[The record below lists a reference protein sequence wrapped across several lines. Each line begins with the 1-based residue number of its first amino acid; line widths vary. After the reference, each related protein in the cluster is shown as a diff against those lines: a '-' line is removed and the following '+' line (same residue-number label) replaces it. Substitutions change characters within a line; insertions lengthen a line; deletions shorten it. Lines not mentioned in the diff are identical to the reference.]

1 MAFWI
6 ILPVGLLFYAFL
18 LHYLCRENN
27 YSLKKVL
34 PMIKITFVNVR
45 GNYRKSKCIDMEKFV
60 DIVRDAKYA
69 KQVGELRVNYP
80 YLPIKAVSD
89 EKCQSLE
96 LFTSKIPRVCFAGMY
111 EICDQKQKFIGY
123 NGLQLLEINN
133 LMDYDAARQISALAS
148 RMPQTMLSF
157 MGADGRSVKIVCRSE
172 LVDTQMPYTEEDAK
186 VFHARA
192 YRKAHTVYSS
202 QLNISV
208 DNFEPI
214 LNRFTLISVDTE
226 IHYNP
231 FAVPFYIDPDD
242 DVPPIKKYVSI
253 RNDEAETEKL
263 MPGYDLNETRRYVFQ
278 CCLREAYDKA
288 RLEPDK
294 TYSEKTLSLLAHYCH
309 ESDLPVEMCICHT
322 GLTGKLGKD
331 MDYVRIVFEN
341 EYHDKLNKYLPFK
354 HIPETALL
362 TYKTEAMLKS
372 RYELRQ
378 NIITGEIQY
387 RRRDGYDFGFQP
399 LTTKVKNTMT
409 VSALK
414 SGLKTWDKD
423 LNRLLD
429 STLLP
434 EYDPI
439 KTYLDN
445 LPKWDGTDRISQLA
459 CRVPTDTAGWIDNFH
474 VWFLSMVAQWSGKNN
489 QHGNAIVPLLIGY
502 QGSGKSSF
510 CGIILPPE
518 MLDYYNDKLS
528 FDNDNAVQLA
538 LSRFALINLDEFDSL
553 KKSQQPLL
561 KYLVQKNDV
570 KVRKLYSQSIVNHP
584 RYASFIGTT
593 NNSMPLT
600 DETGSRR
607 FICVHVNG
615 PIDFVTP
622 IDHVQLY
629 AQAIFEIKR
638 GARYWF
644 NEEENKAIQRNN
656 AQFNQPSSIS
666 LMFNS
671 MFAMPK
677 IGEGKFIYLSDIV
690 DELKR
695 RYNDIKS
702 DGGMQMKLGRYLTQN
717 GFQSQ
722 RKHCGMAYK
731 VAIL

>member
-1 MAFWI
+1 
-6 ILPVGLLFYAFL
+6 
-18 LHYLCRENN
+18 
-27 YSLKKVL
+27 
-34 PMIKITFVNVR
+34 MIKITLLNVR
-45 GNYRKSKCIDMEKFV
+45 EHSRKSRFIDIDKFV
-60 DIVRDAKYA
+60 DMVKDAKFA
-69 KQVGELRVNYP
+69 QQVGELRANYP
-80 YLPIKAVSD
+80 YLPIKAVCD
-89 EKCQSLE
+89 DKFQSLDV
-96 LFTSKIPRVCFAGMY
+96 FTSKIPRVCFASLY
-111 EICDQKQKFIGY
+111 EISDETQTFVGY

-133 LMDYDAARQISALAS
+133 LMNYDDARQISALAS
-148 RMPQTMLSF
+148 RMPQTLLSF
-157 MGADGRSVKIVCRSE
+157 MGADGRSVKIVCRSQ
-172 LVDTQMPYTEEDAK
+172 LVDSPMPSTEDDARD
-186 VFHARA
+186 FHARA
-192 YRKAHTVYSS
+192 YRKAHSVYSS

-242 DVPPIKKYVSI
+242 DVPPIKKYVPI
-253 RNDEAETEKL
+253 RKDEVDTEKL

-278 CCLREAYDKA
+278 WCLREAYDKA
-288 RLEPDK
+288 RLEPEE
-294 TYSEKTLSLLAHYCH
+294 TYVEKTLNLLAHYCH
-309 ESDLPVEMCICHT
+309 ESELPLEMCICHT
-322 GLTGKLGKD
+322 GLTCRLGKD
-331 MDYVRIVFEN
+331 LDYVRIVFEN
-341 EYHDKLNKYLPFK
+341 EYHNKINKAVPLK
-354 HIPETALL
+354 HIPESALL

-387 RRRDGYDFGFQP
+387 RRWDGYNFEFQP

-409 VSALK
+409 VAALK

-439 KTYLDN
+439 KSYLDN
-445 LPKWDGTDRISQLA
+445 LPRWDGIDRIDQLA
-459 CRVPTDTAGWIDNFH
+459 GRVPTDTPDWMEHFH
-474 VWFLSMVAQWSGKNN
+474 VWFLSMVAQWRGKNS

-510 CGIILPPE
+510 CGIILPSE
-518 MLDYYNDKLS
+518 LLDYYNDKLS

-607 FICVHVNG
+607 FICVNVNG
-615 PIDFVTP
+615 PIDFTTP
-622 IDHVQLY
+622 VDHVQLY
-629 AQAIFEIKR
+629 AQAMYEIKE
-638 GARYWF
+638 GVRYWF
-644 NEEENKAIQRNN
+644 NEEENKSIQRNN
-656 AQFNQPSSIS
+656 AKFNQPSSIS

-677 IGEGKFIYLSDIV
+677 IGEGRFVYLSDIA
-690 DELKR
+690 DELR
-695 RYNDIKS
+695 RKYNDIKS
-702 DGGMQMKLGRYLTQN
+702 DGGIQMKLGRYLTQN
-717 GFQSQ
+717 GFQSM
-722 RKHCGMAYK
+722 RKHCGMAYR
-731 VAIL
+731 VDVLD